1 MIKEINLQNFRNHEE
16 KNVYFKKKINVFLG
30 ENGSGKTSI
39 LEAFF
44 YALEN
49 SSFRTKKFQDL
60 IRKEQNIAKI
70 NLKLTDFNKLWKE
83 FDIELSS
90 IKKKSLLNG
99 IENVGLNKKIVS
111 IPIFINNKLI
121 NNFKYQKTTRQS
133 LFNMLIKL
141 DHKIYEKLLMDF
153 DKLLISLQDIN
164 NNSIVINRSLKSE
177 IVNSLSDLETE
188 IINIRTKKISNLNSF
203 YKKNTKKYLKKELNV
218 VYKKAITKDDNILEN
233 LLLKPPITITK
244 DDYLITYNKD
254 IYLKVASDGQMKMA
268 ILLLAIS
275 FIEYLRKQY
284 DLEFILLLDDIFSE
298 LDKKNSNLLLEILID
313 KNLNSFI
320 TSPKA
325 KLEDKLKQKVQLIE
339 I

>member
-1 MIKEINLQNFRNHEE
+1 MIKEINLQNFRNHSE
-16 KNVYFKKKINVFLG
+16 KNIYFKKKINVFLG

-44 YALEN
+44 FAMEN

-60 IRKEQNIAKI
+60 IKNEQQLAKI
-70 NLKLTDFNKLWKE
+70 NLKLLDFNKLWKE
-83 FDIELSS
+83 LDVELSP
-90 IKKKSLLNG
+90 IKKKVLLNG
-99 IENVGLNKKIVS
+99 TENIGINKTIVS

-133 LFNMLIKL
+133 LINMLIKQ
-141 DHKIYEKLLMDF
+141 DHKIYEKLLLDF

-177 IVNSLSDLETE
+177 IVNSLKDLEEE
-188 IINIRTKKISNLNSF
+188 IINIREKEVENINFF
-203 YKKNTKKYLKKELNV
+203 YQKNTKNYLNKELKLY
-218 VYKKAITKDDNILEN
+218 YKKAIILKDYILEN

-244 DDYLITYNKD
+244 DDYIIEYDKEF
-254 IYLKVASDGQMKMA
+254 YLNISSDGHMKMA
-268 ILLLAIS
+268 ILLLVIS
-275 FIEYLRKQY
+275 FIEYLREQY

-298 LDKKNSNLLLEILID
+298 LDKKNSNLLLKILLD

-325 KLEDKLKQKVQLIE
+325 KVDQNLKQKIQFIE

>member
-1 MIKEINLQNFRNHEE
+1 MIKEINLQNFRNHSE
-16 KNVYFKKKINVFLG
+16 KNIYFKKNVNIFLG

-44 YALEN
+44 FAMEN
-49 SSFRTKKFQDL
+49 SSFRTKRFQDL
-60 IRKEQNIAKI
+60 IKNEQEFAKI

-83 FDIELSS
+83 LEIELSPF
-90 IKKKSLLNG
+90 KKRILLNG
-99 IENVGLNKKIVS
+99 SENIGENKTIVS

-133 LFNMLIKL
+133 LINILIKL
-141 DHKIYEKLLMDF
+141 DHKIYEKLLLDF

-177 IVNSLSDLETE
+177 VVDSIKELEEE
-188 IINIRTKKISNLNSF
+188 IINIREKEINNLNLF
-203 YKKNTKKYLKKELNV
+203 YQKNTKLYLKKELKLN
-218 VYKKAITKDDNILEN
+218 YKCAIFAKDKILEN

-244 DDYLITYNKD
+244 DDYVIGYNND
-254 IYLKVASDGQMKMA
+254 SYLKIASDGQIKMA
-268 ILLLAIS
+268 ILLLVIS
-275 FIEYLRKQY
+275 FIEYLKKEY

-298 LDKKNSNLLLEILID
+298 LDKKNSNLFLQILLD

-320 TSPKA
+320 TSPKV
-325 KLEDKLKQKVQLIE
+325 KLDQKLKQKVQFIE

>member
-1 MIKEINLQNFRNHEE
+1 MIKEINLQNFRNHSE
-16 KNVYFKKKINVFLG
+16 KNIYFKKNVNIFLG

-44 YALEN
+44 FAMEN
-49 SSFRTKKFQDL
+49 SSFRTKRFQDL
-60 IRKEQNIAKI
+60 IKNEQEFAKI

-83 FDIELSS
+83 LEIELSPL
-90 IKKKSLLNG
+90 KKRILLNG
-99 IENVGLNKKIVS
+99 SENIGENKTIVS

-133 LFNMLIKL
+133 LINILIKL
-141 DHKIYEKLLMDF
+141 DHKIYEKLLSDF
-153 DKLLISLQDIN
+153 EKLLVSLQDIN

-177 IVNSLSDLETE
+177 VVDSIKELEEE
-188 IINIRTKKISNLNSF
+188 IINIREKEINNLNLF
-203 YKKNTKKYLKKELNV
+203 YQKNTKLYLKKELKLN
-218 VYKKAITKDDNILEN
+218 YKKAIFSQDKILEN

-244 DDYLITYNKD
+244 DDYIIEYNKEF
-254 IYLKVASDGQMKMA
+254 YLKSASDGQMKMA
-268 ILLLAIS
+268 ILLLVIS
-275 FIEYLRKQY
+275 FIEYLREEY
-284 DLEFILLLDDIFSE
+284 DLEFVLLLDDIFSE
-298 LDKKNSNLLLEILID
+298 LDKKNSNLFLQVLLD

-325 KLEDKLKQKVQLIE
+325 KIDQKLKQKIQFIE